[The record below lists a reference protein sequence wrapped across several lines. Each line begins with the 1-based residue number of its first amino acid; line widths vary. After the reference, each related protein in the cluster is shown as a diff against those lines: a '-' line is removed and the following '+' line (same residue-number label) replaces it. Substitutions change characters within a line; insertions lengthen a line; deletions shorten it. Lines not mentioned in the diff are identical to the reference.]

1 MLNIEDYDE
10 QMEENCIKSINA
22 EIDETIENFIGYLRS
37 SYNVEKCLD
46 EKTTEI
52 YSAILLS
59 MEHRDC
65 HSAYLI
71 TGCETLANVLFELN
85 EDIEMSIF
93 LSIHGMY
100 KPANV
105 LLRRWLD
112 TTINALSFDSELKK
126 YKEKR
131 PNKFDTILENGW
143 NWLTKPHKPVTF
155 RNRLYKNNFI
165 DTKTDNI
172 AKQLLKEKPYF
183 IQLPYLFS
191 WDKIPGNDNGKLIKF
206 LNRHF
211 AIEWVKTAKIEKIDG
226 GRAIKVSNGKK
237 YLSLSLN
244 DEKTKV
250 YLKTDDGITY
260 EFIAKTENSKLNIYQ
275 SSFKKYIYDV
285 FMDLSKSAHYTGNNF
300 VWYNQCGYNEELFE
314 KWYLK
319 LNQINEICN
328 ILILLKF
335 PEMLTLNKKHNE
347 IFPTLEMNQMTR
359 LIKLL

>member
-1 MLNIEDYDE
+1 MLDIEDYDE
-10 QMEENCIKSINA
+10 QMEEFFIKSINA

-37 SYNVEKCLD
+37 SYNVENSLD

-71 TGCETLANVLFELN
+71 TGCETLENVLFELN

-100 KPANV
+100 RPANV

-112 TTINALSFDSELKK
+112 TTISALSFDSALKK
-126 YKEKR
+126 YKKKR
-131 PNKFDTILENGW
+131 PNKFDKILENGW
-143 NWLTKPHKPVTF
+143 NWLTKPHTSVTF
-155 RNRLYKNNFI
+155 KNRLYKNNFI
-165 DTKTDNI
+165 DTKADNI

-183 IQLPYLFS
+183 
-191 WDKIPGNDNGKLIKF
+191 
-206 LNRHF
+206 R
-211 AIEWVKTAKIEKIDG
+211 
-226 GRAIKVSNGKK
+226 
-237 YLSLSLN
+237 
-244 DEKTKV
+244 
-250 YLKTDDGITY
+250 
-260 EFIAKTENSKLNIYQ
+260 Q
-275 SSFKKYIYDV
+275 SSFKDYIYNLYTG
-285 FMDLSKSAHYTGNNF
+285 LSKSAHYSGKNIF
-300 VWYNQCGYNEELFE
+300 LDNQPGYNKEHFEE
-314 KWYLK
+314 WYLK

-335 PEMLTLNKKHNE
+335 PEMITLNKKHKE
-347 IFPTLEMNQMTR
+347 RFPTLEVNQMKR